1 MFSVYNLRN
10 LETDLNKSHIINTDE
25 DPGLWIESCA
35 VINLRGVFHKQKV
48 SYDLIYYISL
58 PKPKTI
64 FSSEVLDIVGP
75 CCGTIFHLWQEMEP
89 RFINIDI
96 ALPFTETVYRFEYTV
111 IYDILRVLSV
121 LELFQL
127 PLKVFNL

>member
-48 SYDLIYYISL
+48 SYDLIYYIYL
-58 PKPKTI
+58 YQNQKR
-64 FSSEVLDIVGP
+64 SSQAK
-75 CCGTIFHLWQEMEP
+75 F
-89 RFINIDI
+89 
-96 ALPFTETVYRFEYTV
+96 
-111 IYDILRVLSV
+111 
-121 LELFQL
+121 
-127 PLKVFNL
+127 